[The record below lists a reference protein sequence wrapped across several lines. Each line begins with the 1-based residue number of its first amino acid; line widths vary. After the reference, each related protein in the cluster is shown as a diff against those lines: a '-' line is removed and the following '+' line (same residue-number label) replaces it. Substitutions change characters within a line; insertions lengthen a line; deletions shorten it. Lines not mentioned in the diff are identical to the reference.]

1 MRDANPNVPW
11 TADEIARDAVAC
23 REAGASIVHFHARNQ
38 DGSPSH
44 DPAEYAAAVRLIR
57 QGCDV
62 LVHPTLG
69 FVTVAGDAERIGPLK
84 SLMQAAETL
93 PDFAPVDMG
102 SMNIDTYDPA
112 TNAFRSKNKVYA
124 NSIETLEFFCRE
136 LARGGVKPA
145 LVVWSIPNLRTV
157 DAFMNMGIIK
167 GPAFVTFILSATY
180 IGAHPATLAG
190 LEAHLM
196 FMPPD
201 KDIHWS
207 VLCKGASLLPA
218 AAVAIERG
226 GHVSIGLGDYGYPEL
241 GTPTNAD
248 LVREIAKMAAAAG
261 RTLATPAEARAI
273 LGM

>member
-1 MRDANPNVPW
+1 MRDANRNIPW
-11 TADEIARDAVAC
+11 SAEEIARDALAC
-23 REAGASIVHFHARNQ
+23 SEAGASIVHFHARNE

-57 QGCDV
+57 QTCDV

-69 FVTVAGDAERIGPLK
+69 FVTVAGDADRIGPLK
-84 SLMQAAETL
+84 SLMQTPATR

-102 SMNIDTYDPA
+102 SMNIDTYDHVV
-112 TNAFRSKNKVYA
+112 NAFRSKNKVYA
-124 NSIETLEFFCRE
+124 NSIETLEFFCGE
-136 LARGGVKPA
+136 LVRGGVKPS
-145 LVVWSIPNLRTV
+145 LVIWSIPNLRTV

-167 GPAFVTFILSATY
+167 APAFVTFVLSATY

-190 LEAHLM
+190 LDAHLM

-201 KDIHWS
+201 KDIQWS

-218 AAVAIERG
+218 AAVSIARG
-226 GHVSIGLGDYGYPEL
+226 GHVSIGLGDYAYPEL

-261 RTLATPAEARAI
+261 RGLATPAEARAM